1 MGDSA
6 MVIMWPS
13 RDAEDG
19 EYSSV
24 TLSQRKAPYE
34 TMPLP
39 DPDPP
44 FLAELDVSATSVR
57 PFFFSPLFARPWV
70 PMYVLSFR
78 ALTVIC
84 LFCQV
89 TGENPQMA
97 FTCPVSGLF
106 LFYFILFFLGGREYV
121 WVAPKI

>member
-19 EYSSV
+19 TYGSV
-24 TLSQRKAPYE
+24 TLSQRKAPFE

-44 FLAELDVSATSVR
+44 FVAALELATTSVCVLLTSR
-57 PFFFSPLFARPWV
+57 AVLCFDDYFLMPL
-70 PMYVLSFR
+70 
-78 ALTVIC
+78 
-84 LFCQV
+84 
-89 TGENPQMA
+89 
-97 FTCPVSGLF
+97 
-106 LFYFILFFLGGREYV
+106 
-121 WVAPKI
+121 